1 MRVPH
6 KRISES
12 DDRMANTVRQTVSSG
27 VFAEKTIRTAY
38 GEFASRQLICKLI
51 QSIIGTSAHTRALRL

>member
-12 DDRMANTVRQTVSSG
+12 DDRMTNTVRQTVSSG

-38 GEFASRQLICKLI
+38 GEPAKKLI
-51 QSIIGTSAHTRALRL
+51 NHRNKRAYARFKTVKDMP

>member
-12 DDRMANTVRQTVSSG
+12 DDRMANTVRLTVSSG

-38 GEFASRQLICKLI
+38 GEFASRQLICK
-51 QSIIGTSAHTRALRL
+51 